1 MAMYLN
7 VFITYLSSINCNF
20 VMSFDYY
27 DNFPERMI
35 NLNNKFEIKKILLFR
50 KKLEK
55 HYAL

>member
-27 DNFPERMI
+27 DNFPERII
-35 NLNNKFEIKKILLFR
+35 NLKLKKIYC
-50 KKLEK
+50 LEK
-55 HYAL
+55 N